1 MGFLA
6 MVSFIS
12 IVMSTVIADSSSG
25 KASAI
30 NVSGSLRMMS
40 FRLLSEIQQ
49 PAKHPQTPTTMDQ
62 FEHRLSLLE
71 RLTGQPPHI
80 EVTQSLRLI
89 RQHWQEV
96 IRPLA
101 QTAIDPISPKQS
113 EAATQLAQDIPV
125 FVSQIDEVVLLIEQ
139 DLEKRIRFLRATQ
152 FALLAISLFISV
164 VTIWMLRQQLVKP
177 LAELLK
183 AARTITGGSFT
194 ARVQHTGHDELGSL
208 GQAFNAMMDEIS
220 RMYGNL
226 EGMVDE
232 KTKALTRTNQSLELL
247 YRTSQQLS
255 SADLSL
261 DVIQKVMRDIEDA
274 LELGH
279 SMLCIS
285 ENGQLPAQ
293 RVLSNLTQEELVQLC
308 GKQECEVC
316 FQHTQNPAEAPPLA
330 TAEGLRVRFFPVG
343 SHDHLQS
350 GLRGTFPVV
359 VKNDDLP
366 REKQLIIET
375 VGRHI
380 ANALSNMRRAEERHR
395 LAVLEERSV
404 IARELHDS
412 IAQSLSYLNIQ
423 VTRLEKQLHNEGEA
437 RLVAAELKMGLNAAY
452 RELREL
458 ITTFRLRIDER
469 GFNSALQETV
479 EEFSRKC
486 GFTITVDN
494 QLAGIVL
501 SGNEEMHVIRIIRE
515 ALANIEK
522 HAKATAAEISIKLDE
537 QRQVRVSVR
546 DNGRGFNPNTP
557 PRNHYGLIIM
567 RDRAM
572 ILDGEII
579 FGPAPTQ
586 GMEVCLTFKPQQFSQ
601 SNPA

>member
-1 MGFLA
+1 

-12 IVMSTVIADSSSG
+12 IVMSTIIADSSSG

-49 PAKHPQTPTTMDQ
+49 PAKHPQTSATIEQ
-62 FEHRLSLLE
+62 FEHRLALLE
-71 RLTGQPPHI
+71 RLTGQPPLI
-80 EVTQSLRLI
+80 EVTESLRLI

-96 IRPLA
+96 IRPLT
-101 QTAIDPISPKQS
+101 QSAIDPISPKQS
-113 EAATQLAQDIPV
+113 EAAIQLAQDIPG

-152 FALLAISLFISV
+152 FALLAISLFISA
-164 VTIWMLRQQLVKP
+164 VTIWMLRQQLVMP

-194 ARVQHTGHDELGSL
+194 TRVQHTGPDELGAL

-220 RMYGNL
+220 RMYGSL
-226 EGMVDE
+226 EEMVDE

-261 DVIQKVMRDIEDA
+261 DIIQQVMRDIEDA

-293 RVLSNLTQEELVQLC
+293 RVLSNLTQQELFQLC
-308 GKQECEVC
+308 GKQECDVC
-316 FQHTQNPAEAPPLA
+316 FQHTQNPAETPPLT
-330 TAEGLRVRFFPVG
+330 TANGMRVRFFPV
-343 SHDHLQS
+343 SNHEHLQAR
-350 GLRGTFPVV
+350 LRGSFPVV

-423 VTRLEKQLHNEGEA
+423 VTRLEKQLHNEVEA

-479 EEFSRKC
+479 EEFSLKC
-486 GFTITVDN
+486 GFDITVDN

-515 ALANIEK
+515 ALTNIEK
-522 HAKATAAEISIKLDE
+522 HAKATAAQISIKLDE
-537 QRQVRVSVR
+537 QRQVHVSVR

-567 RDRAM
+567 RDRAI
-572 ILDGEII
+572 ILGGDIT
-579 FGPAPTQ
+579 FGPASEQ
-586 GMEVCLTFKPQQFSQ
+586 GMEVCLSFKPQQFSQ
-601 SNPA
+601 SKTA